1 MPGALK
7 RILWKR
13 YKTRSIS
20 CFFYNKPPDF
30 SCIIGGFML
39 YITLYICAQISFS
52 SGTRKEYAESMIRWA
67 GKQEGLNYSYW
78 KRMWELVYPWLI
90 YEGIMMLVTFVFG
103 LSLLVFK
110 PALFEGTEGVYKISF
125 ILNQQMASHYAL
137 LALII
142 CLLTIPLL
150 LFIWKRDRK
159 IEERESFQMEAWQK
173 PGLLSFL
180 LCFCLGLS
188 ACIIL
193 NHVLIYSG
201 LYELLAQGFEETAQ
215 TLYQGKLLPEL
226 LSIGILT
233 PIVEELIFRGLI
245 YRRIRWYLNA
255 LPAMVFSALLF
266 AVFHGNLLQGIYAFA
281 LGFLMAFVYERTHSI
296 LAPVCIHVGANLISV
311 LMTDIPSFGRIY
323 ETQNEGAFLL
333 FTAGMM
339 LVFTAAFYFF
349 YTRVQPARL
358 DGELSVAPRQ
368 QENKE
373 DDYGTRT
380 I

>member
-1 MPGALK
+1 
-7 RILWKR
+7 
-13 YKTRSIS
+13 
-20 CFFYNKPPDF
+20 
-30 SCIIGGFML
+30 
-39 YITLYICAQISFS
+39 
-52 SGTRKEYAESMIRWA
+52 MIRWA

-90 YEGIMMLVTFVFG
+90 YEGVMMLVSFVFG
-103 LSLLVFK
+103 LFLMVFR
-110 PALFEGTEGVYKISF
+110 PGLFVDAEGVYKTSV
-125 ILNQQMASHYAL
+125 ILNQQMTSHYAL

-142 CLLTIPLL
+142 CLLSIPLL
-150 LFIWKRDRK
+150 LFFWKRDRK
-159 IEERESFQMEAWQK
+159 TEVQESFQMEEWQK
-173 PGLLSFL
+173 TGALSFL
-180 LCFCLGLS
+180 LCFCLGVS

-201 LYELLAQGFEETAQ
+201 LYEMLSRGFEETAQ
-215 TLYQGKLLPEL
+215 TLYQGKLLLEL

-233 PIVEELIFRGLI
+233 PMVEELIFRGLV

-255 LPAMVFSALLF
+255 VPAMVFSALLF
-266 AVFHGNLLQGIYAFA
+266 AVFHGNLLQGIYAFS
-281 LGFLMAFVYERTHSI
+281 LGLLLAFVYERTHSV

-333 FTAGMM
+333 FTAVMM

-358 DGELSVAPRQ
+358 DREV
-368 QENKE
+368 
-373 DDYGTRT
+373 
-380 I
+380 